1 MASKTTV
8 HYSDDIDGS
17 TEDISTYHIG
27 LAGAWFEIDLSD
39 INAGKLDP
47 FFEVAR
53 PVDAAEVA
61 AIYKAAKKRGA
72 SGQDIKHDK
81 AEIAKA
87 RDWGRKN
94 GYAVSKAGR
103 LSKELWAAFDAAA

>member
-1 MASKTTV
+1 MASQTTV
-8 HYSDDIDGS
+8 HYSDDLDGS

-27 LAGAWFEIDLSD
+27 LAGQWYEIDLSD
-39 INAGKLDP
+39 ANASRFDP

-61 AIYKAAKKRGA
+61 GIYKAAKKRGA